1 MNTEKTPNGLR
12 QSSDPSL
19 FSQVIERVRGL
30 KEKPSVRKALL
41 SIFDQGLVSGTG
53 FATSII
59 IGRMGSKEELG
70 LYYLALGVVLMLDG
84 VQMELTSSPY
94 TVYSQRRSNLSRSIY
109 AGSTLSHHLIFL
121 ALLPFV
127 LAGFALAVWNGMGP
141 QDLLPVIGV
150 LFVTAP
156 LMLLRSFVREI
167 SFSILDMRSAVTLD
181 VIMGVVQVFGLFLLA
196 YFGLL
201 GAMPAYVVIGIG
213 CAIGLV
219 YWFLSFRD
227 MFVVRVSHI
236 WLHWRRNW
244 LFGRWALATHLI
256 HSTTPFIVPWLVA
269 FYFDEGEAGILA
281 ACVALVGLSKLFAI
295 GISNFLTPKSA
306 QVYAQEGAAA
316 LRRVIHQV
324 MMLFASTLGVI
335 LVMLI
340 FIGDF
345 LAGLLYGPAFVG
357 NGLLISLLAASS
369 ISGSLGQAA
378 GNGLWAID
386 QARANFLADVCSFV
400 IVFSSAL
407 WLVPEHGALGAG
419 ASMLLGSVV
428 SAAVRYTTFLRLTHK
443 LLPATGAPAET
454 S

>member
-1 MNTEKTPNGLR
+1 MNTENASKGPKGSTDLTPL
-12 QSSDPSL
+12 
-19 FSQVIERVRGL
+19 SQVIKRVRSL
-30 KEKPSVRKALL
+30 TEKPSVRKAFL

-70 LYYLALGVVLMLDG
+70 LYYLALGVVMMLDG
-84 VQMELTSSPY
+84 VQIELTASPY
-94 TVYSQRRSNLSRSIY
+94 TVYSQRRSNLSRRIY
-109 AGSTLSHHLIFL
+109 AGSTLSHHFGFL
-121 ALLPFV
+121 FLMPFMLGAV
-127 LAGFALAVWNGMGP
+127 AVAVWNGMGP
-141 QDLLPVIGV
+141 QSLLPVIGV

-167 SFSILDMRSAVTLD
+167 SFSILDVRSAITLD
-181 VIMGVVQVFGLFLLA
+181 IIMGVVQVLGLFLLA

-227 MFVVRVSHI
+227 LFVIRISHI

-244 LFGRWALATHLI
+244 IFGRWALATHLI

-324 MMLFASTLGVI
+324 MMVFASTLGAIFVA
-335 LVMLI
+335 LI

-345 LAGLLYGPAFVG
+345 LASLLYGPAFVG
-357 NGLLISLLAASS
+357 NGLLISFLAASS

-386 QARANFLADVCSFV
+386 QARANFLADICSFV
-400 IVFSSAL
+400 TVFGSAL
-407 WLVPEHGALGAG
+407 WLVPEYGALGAG
-419 ASMLLGSVV
+419 ASMLMGSVI
-428 SAAVRYTTFLRLTHK
+428 SASVRYTTFLRLTQK
-443 LLPATGAPAET
+443 LLPATGAPAGVG
-454 S
+454 